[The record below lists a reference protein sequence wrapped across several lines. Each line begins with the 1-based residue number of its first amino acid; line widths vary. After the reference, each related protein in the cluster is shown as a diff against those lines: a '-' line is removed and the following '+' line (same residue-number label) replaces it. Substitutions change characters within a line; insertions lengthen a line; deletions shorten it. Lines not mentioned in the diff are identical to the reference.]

1 MKFFECKSKKFLS
14 KIKVKIKKNISL
26 NFFAGKIIFFGE
38 EDFFFLMSYQS
49 NLKRVIN
56 ISFETGKY
64 CNI

>member
-1 MKFFECKSKKFLS
+1 VKFFECKSKKFLS